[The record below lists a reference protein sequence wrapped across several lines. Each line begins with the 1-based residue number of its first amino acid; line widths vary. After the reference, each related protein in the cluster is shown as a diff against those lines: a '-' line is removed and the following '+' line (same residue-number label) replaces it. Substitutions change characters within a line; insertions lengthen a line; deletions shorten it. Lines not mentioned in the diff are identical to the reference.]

1 MSTRDF
7 PDMKNLKIGVFAYN
21 WPHLKTQSGIL
32 NLCASN
38 FKPSVVIGADPVEL
52 KFYKSK
58 IRVAPRDLYINDTRN
73 LCDLLEIDYKV
84 MIHNSEE
91 CASLIRNLNLDVGIV
106 LGARILKKEIIDSFN
121 MGIINMHPGLL
132 PENRGLD
139 NLKWAIIKNI
149 KQGVTSHLINSKID
163 MGKMIL
169 REEIKVYSDDSLVD
183 IHLRLQSKEQEMMI
197 KSLKILENIDNVEL
211 LENLDSGKNYHR
223 SVPPELEKD
232 LNKALA
238 KYLDIFGEK

>member
-1 MSTRDF
+1 
-7 PDMKNLKIGVFAYN
+7 MKNLKIGVFPNN
-21 WPHLKTQSGIL
+21 WPHLKTQSCIL

-91 CASLIRNLNLDVGIV
+91 CASLVRNLNLDVGIV

-197 KSLKILENIDNVEL
+197 KSLKILENIDIETFNFNDNSFYNIQTFKE
-211 LENLDSGKNYHR
+211 
-223 SVPPELEKD
+223 
-232 LNKALA
+232 
-238 KYLDIFGEK
+238 II

>member
-1 MSTRDF
+1 MTKLR
-7 PDMKNLKIGVFAYN
+7 IGVFAYN

-32 NLCASN
+32 NLCAAG
-38 FKPSVVIGADPVEL
+38 FKPSIVIGADPVDL

-58 IRVAPRDLYINDTRN
+58 IRVSPKDLYINDTRK
-73 LCDLLEIDYKV
+73 LCDLFKIDYKV
-84 MIHNSEE
+84 IIHNSVE
-91 CASLIRNLNLDVGIV
+91 CASLIRDLNLDIGIV
-106 LGARILKKEIIDSFN
+106 LGARILKEDIIESFKI
-121 MGIINMHPGLL
+121 GVINMHPGLL

-163 MGKMIL
+163 MGKIIC
-169 REEIKVYSDDSLVD
+169 RDEIKVYLDDSLVD

-211 LENLDSGKNYHR
+211 LENLSSGKNYHR

-232 LNKALA
+232 LDKTFAS
-238 KYLDIFGEK
+238 YLDQFGEKEKCQQ